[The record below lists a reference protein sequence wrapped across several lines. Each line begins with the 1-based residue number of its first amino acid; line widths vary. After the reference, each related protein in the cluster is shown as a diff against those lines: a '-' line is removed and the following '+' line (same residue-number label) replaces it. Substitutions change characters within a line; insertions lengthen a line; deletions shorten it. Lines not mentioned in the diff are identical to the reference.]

1 MQVTS
6 YTFQSPYPNQVQVGR
21 PDPSSKS
28 DDSSGT
34 SASGFDTTST
44 NQSVQDAKTFE
55 LSQTKEVTPEVESKQ
70 LLDVYA

>member
-1 MQVTS
+1 VQVTR

-28 DDSSGT
+28 DDSNGGSVT
-34 SASGFDTTST
+34 EFDTAST

-55 LSQTKEVTPEVESKQ
+55 ASQTKEVTPEVESKQ